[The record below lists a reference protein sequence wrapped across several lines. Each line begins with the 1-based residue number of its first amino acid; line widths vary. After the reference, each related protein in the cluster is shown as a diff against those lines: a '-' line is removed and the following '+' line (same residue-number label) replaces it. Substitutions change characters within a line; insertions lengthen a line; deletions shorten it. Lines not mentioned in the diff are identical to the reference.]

1 MRKRS
6 ARQHRSKPIMGHSLK
21 QINLLSDQKRI
32 KEDTLLIFKGT
43 VMRRYGRGCGID
55 LKLIKVK

>member
-1 MRKRS
+1 
-6 ARQHRSKPIMGHSLK
+6 MGHSLK